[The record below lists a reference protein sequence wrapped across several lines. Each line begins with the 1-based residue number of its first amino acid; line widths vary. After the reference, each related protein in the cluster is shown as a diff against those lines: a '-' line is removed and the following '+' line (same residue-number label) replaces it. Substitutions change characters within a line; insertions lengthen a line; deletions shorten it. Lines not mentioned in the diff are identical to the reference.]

1 MVMGL
6 IPKVMNWSLN
16 TEISL
21 VRIKNNAA
29 EGTEWS
35 PKLRAPN
42 RWRLL
47 GELNELQYDQSI
59 VEGID
64 YL

>member
-1 MVMGL
+1 MVMGF
-6 IPKVMNWSLN
+6 IPKVMNLSLS
-16 TEISL
+16 TEVSL
-21 VRIKNNAA
+21 VRINNNAA
-29 EGTEWS
+29 EGTKWS

-42 RWRLL
+42 HWRLL